1 MYSSAVVHNNRSSR
15 VLCGVCRQRSRE
27 GERDMEGFA
36 WVGSGERTGQAAG
49 GASFGRCANFF
60 EKQASQWGRPAALAR
75 RACPPPAETHLPP
88 SDKGKGSH
96 PLSLIANSCGP

>member
-36 WVGSGERTGQAAG
+36 WVIRWAL
-49 GASFGRCANFF
+49 
-60 EKQASQWGRPAALAR
+60 GRPLALTAVHVIQT
-75 RACPPPAETHLPP
+75 AVPKAV
-88 SDKGKGSH
+88 G
-96 PLSLIANSCGP
+96 